1 MEVFANGPDGMLK
14 VAPLL
19 HWREQEMLAYLQKHD
34 LANEMN
40 YFDPTK
46 GLANRECGLHTKL

>member
-1 MEVFANGPDGMLK
+1 MEVFSTGLNGVLK

-19 HWREQEMLAYLQKHD
+19 HFKEEDMNAYLKKHN
-34 LANEMN
+34 LENVKN

-46 GLANRECGLHTKL
+46 GLANRECGLHSKL